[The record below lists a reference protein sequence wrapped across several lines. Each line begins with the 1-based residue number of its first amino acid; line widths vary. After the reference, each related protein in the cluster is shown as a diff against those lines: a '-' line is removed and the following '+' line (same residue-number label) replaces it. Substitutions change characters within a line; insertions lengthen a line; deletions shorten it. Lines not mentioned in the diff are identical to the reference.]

1 VYCFFYFLSHSTF
14 FKGKEK
20 SGVFDGFIDF
30 FKWAFSKKRVLFMI
44 GFNYINSRDNYRHLI
59 DFVSQMSKLSHL
71 NLLDLTNFMMNHQFT
86 VSFFVLT

>member
-1 VYCFFYFLSHSTF
+1 
-14 FKGKEK
+14 
-20 SGVFDGFIDF
+20 
-30 FKWAFSKKRVLFMI
+30 MI